1 MSGKT
6 IDQRR
11 AKHAW
16 DSVTEAT
23 NRLNS
28 QDQKKFGGQAKKL
41 PTQVVTSGLGQAL
54 AFLKAK
60 NYAPLLLS
68 RLGDWVLDKRQNP
81 GSKNSAP
88 DDDALLRQIVDRDS
102 DFMRRATDEVL
113 AYMLWVNR
121 FAEAAGLAKDEE

>member
-1 MSGKT
+1 
-6 IDQRR
+6 
-11 AKHAW
+11 
-16 DSVTEAT
+16 
-23 NRLNS
+23 
-28 QDQKKFGGQAKKL
+28 
-41 PTQVVTSGLGQAL
+41 
-54 AFLKAK
+54 LKAK

-81 GSKNSAP
+81 ESKKPEPA
-88 DDDALLRQIVDRDS
+88 DDALLRQIVDRES